1 MSKDRRSAAGDGD
14 VVVGVDGSRAGVQ
27 ALRYAVA
34 EAARLGAGVHV
45 VHAVPIFVPMTPMYP
60 LPVDD
65 LTTAGQAV
73 VQRTVD
79 EARAPESTR
88 LATSLSREGAVPALL
103 AVSED
108 APLVVL
114 GADRRPVAARIF
126 TGNVSTAVAASSR
139 APVVTVPET
148 WPGGEPTGTVLVG
161 IKRPDGSPELLAEAF
176 ATAQTRGARLVVLH
190 AWRLPSF
197 YEDVVAH
204 RVAETDWAE
213 RAHEEVDR
221 ELEQWRAVY
230 PDVEVEV
237 RVVHDQPAH
246 ALVSASERV
255 DEIVLVRRPRGVAA
269 ALHLGPTARAVM
281 ANAHCPVRIVP
292 SDRGLSTADLVLED
306 AGELN
311 K

>member
-1 MSKDRRSAAGDGD
+1 MDKDRRPAAGDRD

-34 EAARLGAGVHV
+34 EAGRLGTGVHV
-45 VHAVPIFVPMTPMYP
+45 VHAVPTYVPMTPMYP
-60 LPVDD
+60 LPIED
-65 LTTAGQAV
+65 LTTAGRAV
-73 VQRTVD
+73 VQRTVT
-79 EARAPESTR
+79 EAQVPESAR

-103 AVSED
+103 GVGQD

-148 WPGGEPTGTVLVG
+148 WPTGELTGTVLVG

-176 ATAQTRGARLVVLH
+176 STAQARGARLVVLH

-197 YEDVVAH
+197 YEDVVAD
-204 RVAETDWAE
+204 RVAEAE
-213 RAHEEVDR
+213 WDDRAHEEVDR
-221 ELEQWRAVY
+221 ELQQWRVAY
-230 PDVEVEV
+230 PDVHVEV

-246 ALVSASERV
+246 ALVSASEWV
-255 DEIVLVRRPRGVAA
+255 DEIVLVRRPRGVPA

-292 SDRGLSTADLVLED
+292 ADRALSTQDLVLED